1 MGAREHDS
9 AGQDGEPAEAELT
22 VAEIAGGAG
31 VSVGTVRRW
40 VTEGLVPGF
49 EGRWTESVRAWVR
62 VIARLRERGHSLE
75 AIRGAIE
82 EGRIVSGRSR
92 PCCGRHRV
100 VTASP
105 RLRAPPDWTARPCA
119 S

>member
-1 MGAREHDS
+1 MTPPGRTAS
-9 AGQDGEPAEAELT
+9 PAEAELT

-82 EGRIVSGRSR
+82 EGA
-92 PCCGRHRV
+92 
-100 VTASP
+100 AS
-105 RLRAPPDWTARPCA
+105 
-119 S
+119 